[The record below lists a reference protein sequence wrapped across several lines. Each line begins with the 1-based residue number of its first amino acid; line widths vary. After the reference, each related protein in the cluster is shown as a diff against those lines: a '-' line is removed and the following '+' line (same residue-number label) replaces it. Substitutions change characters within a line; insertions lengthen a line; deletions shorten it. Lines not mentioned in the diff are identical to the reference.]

1 MSNIRYTVYSRTLTL
16 CMSGESVDEKGHFCE
31 PDQYGT
37 FDTVDAAIA
46 EAREI
51 AAAPDAVK
59 LIDQRGRGIGAIDHL
74 LVYVDA
80 FLHDEETGDFIP
92 CDAEG
97 RTDDPYGPDSIYCHD
112 TLDDHPQ
119 LKAAW
124 DKAVRAKWD
133 YLDYESDEYYT
144 VRAFLDEDRGD
155 AVDGGKDD
163 AK

>member
-1 MSNIRYTVYSRTLTL
+1 MRRATPASPTDTGLSTPPPPRSRRRVIRR
-16 CMSGESVDEKGHFCE
+16 
-31 PDQYGT
+31 
-37 FDTVDAAIA
+37 
-46 EAREI
+46 R
-51 AAAPDAVK
+51 APDAVK

-80 FLHDEETGDFIP
+80 FLHDEETDDFIP

-112 TLDDHPQ
+112 ALDTHPR

-133 YLDYESDEYYT
+133 YLDYKADDYYT

>member
-1 MSNIRYTVYSRTLTL
+1 MSNIKYTVYSRTLTL
-16 CMSGESVDEKGHFCE
+16 CMSGESVDEKGHSCE

-37 FDTVDAAIA
+37 FDTVDAAI
-46 EAREI
+46 
-51 AAAPDAVK
+51 
-59 LIDQRGRGIGAIDHL
+59 
-74 LVYVDA
+74 
-80 FLHDEETGDFIP
+80 
-92 CDAEG
+92 AEG

-112 TLDDHPQ
+112 TLDDHPR

-133 YLDYESDEYYT
+133 YLDYKADDYYT
-144 VRAFLDEDRGD
+144 VRAFLEDDCED

>member
-1 MSNIRYTVYSRTLTL
+1 MSNIKYTVYSRTLTL
-16 CMSGESVDEKGHFCE
+16 CMSGENVDEKGHSCE

-37 FDTVDAAIA
+37 FDTLDAAIA

-80 FLHDEETGDFIP
+80 FLHDEETDDYIP

-97 RTDDPYGPDSIYCHD
+97 RADDLCGPDSIYYHD
-112 TLDDHPQ
+112 TLDDHPRI
-119 LKAAW
+119 KAAW
-124 DKAVRAKWD
+124 EKAVRAKWD
-133 YLDYESDEYYT
+133 YLDYKADDYYT
-144 VRAFLDEDRGD
+144 VRAFLEDDCED

>member
-1 MSNIRYTVYSRTLTL
+1 MSNIKYTVYSRTLTL
-16 CMSGESVDEKGHFCE
+16 CMSGESVDEKGHSCE

-59 LIDQRGRGIGAIDHL
+59 LIDQRGHGIGAIDHL

-80 FLHDEETGDFIP
+80 FLHDEETDDIIP

-97 RTDDPYGPDSIYCHD
+97 RTDDPYGPDSIIATTRSTT
-112 TLDDHPQ
+112 TLGSKPRGTKRCAPSGITSITRPTTITPSAPS
-119 LKAAW
+119 LKMTA
-124 DKAVRAKWD
+124 RMP
-133 YLDYESDEYYT
+133 
-144 VRAFLDEDRGD
+144 
-155 AVDGGKDD
+155 
-163 AK
+163 